1 MKVFNLQCED
11 GHSFEGWFRSD
22 EDFTSQISK
31 GLFSCP
37 ICENSTIN
45 RMPSAA
51 HIQSNKTR
59 VDKKNNN
66 SISYEV
72 QKKIVEVA
80 KQILQDSENVGNRF
94 AEEARKIHRNESE
107 IRSIYGTATHEE
119 SQELKDEGIEVLTLP
134 LEKVR
139 KNILK

>member
-1 MKVFNLQCED
+1 MDILLKVGFVLMRIL
-11 GHSFEGWFRSD
+11 HHKLAK
-22 EDFTSQISK
+22 DF
-31 GLFSCP
+31 FSCP

-94 AEEARKIHRNESE
+94 AEEARKIHHNESE
-107 IRSIYGTATHEE
+107 TRSIYGTATREE

-134 LEKVR
+134 IEKVR
-139 KNILK
+139 KKPTSLQ